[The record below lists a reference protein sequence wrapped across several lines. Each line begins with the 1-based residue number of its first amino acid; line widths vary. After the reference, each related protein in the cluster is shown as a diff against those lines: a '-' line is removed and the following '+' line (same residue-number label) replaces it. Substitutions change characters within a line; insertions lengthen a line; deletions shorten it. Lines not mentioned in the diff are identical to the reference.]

1 MSDEKNEIQTA
12 GEPEGKL
19 TWRFPRTFWT
29 GNAAEL
35 CERAAYYGTFIALRT
50 YLIRVVGL
58 DDVQAG
64 VVAGLFGGWI
74 YLVPFFTGA
83 AADRIGFRKA
93 LILAFV
99 LLTVGYGAL
108 GVFSTLGPVLAGLA
122 LIVLG
127 GAFVKPVITGTVAKS
142 SDATNRARAFSIFY
156 MVVNIGS
163 FTGKTI
169 VAPMRIQMGVETV
182 PFFSAG
188 ASLFALILVILIFW
202 PPDDAEAQP
211 KNLRETLQGMWMAMS
226 NVRFLALIL
235 ITAGFWAIQGQ
246 LYASMPDYVLRM
258 AGETYKPEW
267 YANVNPLVVV
277 LFVVA
282 ITQLVRKWKPQ
293 NSILVAM
300 AMIPLSSL
308 AMASSSWFHGYVS
321 IFGMKVHPITLMMVI
336 GISIQGLA
344 ECFLSPKYLEFA
356 SKQAPRG
363 KEGVFLGFAH
373 INTFFAWIFGFIF
386 SGYLLRA
393 YCPEP
398 TTLPIAIQEQHT
410 LWLAGQGPMP
420 SAYAHANY
428 LWYAYTLIGVASLL
442 ALLVYIWVTNRIDAK
457 TEMAD

>member
-1 MSDEKNEIQTA
+1 MSDEKNEIQTGDLA
-12 GEPEGKL
+12 EEKPS
-19 TWRFPRTFWT
+19 WRFPRTFWT
-29 GNAAEL
+29 GNAVEL

-99 LLTVGYGAL
+99 LLTVGYGTL
-108 GVFSTLGPVLAGLA
+108 GVFSTLGPVLAGLS

-202 PPDDAEAQP
+202 PPDDGEAQP
-211 KNLRETLQGMWMAMS
+211 KNLKETLQGMWMAMS

-308 AMASSSWFHGYVS
+308 AMASSSWFHGYVH
-321 IFGMKVHPITLMMVI
+321 IFGFKIHPITLMMVI
-336 GISIQGLA
+336 GIAIQGLA

-398 TTLPIAIQEQHT
+398 TTLPAAIQEQHT
-410 LWLAGQGPMP
+410 LWLADQGPMP
-420 SAYAHANY
+420 SVYAHANY
-428 LWYAYTLIGVASLL
+428 LWYAYTAIGVASLL
-442 ALLVYIWVTNRIDAK
+442 ALLVYIWITNRIDAK
-457 TEMAD
+457 TEVPE